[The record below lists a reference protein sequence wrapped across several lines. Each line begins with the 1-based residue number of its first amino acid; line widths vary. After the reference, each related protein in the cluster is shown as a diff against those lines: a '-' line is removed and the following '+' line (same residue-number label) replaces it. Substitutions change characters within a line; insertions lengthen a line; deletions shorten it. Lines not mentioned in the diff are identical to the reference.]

1 MIIGWLPV
9 ARRDVGQRSWALQKM
24 SPCRKTAGGNVGE
37 SDMDAGGL
45 KKLFLVFDRLSMK
58 VKTLGTEGHFFVC
71 RCFCVFNTDPV
82 VFSQAKVSRAYMCSL
97 AIVMFAQS
105 FMIFV
110 IE

>member
-1 MIIGWLPV
+1 LLPV

-58 VKTLGTEGHFFVC
+58 VKTLGTEGHTSSLSVG
-71 RCFCVFNTDPV
+71 VFA
-82 VFSQAKVSRAYMCSL
+82 FSTRIL
-97 AIVMFAQS
+97 
-105 FMIFV
+105 
-110 IE
+110 